1 MTIKIFILYIGIFT
15 NVMINLRS
23 LTNYG
28 INFTSAIQ
36 LENVYGVQ
44 FHPERSHNIGVRL
57 LKTLLI
63 FSNGKIM
70 LKKD

>member
-44 FHPERSHNIGVRL
+44 FHPERSHNIGIRL
-57 LKTLLI
+57 
-63 FSNGKIM
+63 
-70 LKKD
+70 